1 MNVLSDNID
10 TIDSIYRLLVSS
22 DNIYSFMASSSRT
35 PSDYIAAEKQMTSLL
50 ILNNLWEKSYL
61 ESVYVYTNYNK
72 RFYVSKNDNMIK
84 REENAAVYRN
94 LTEPSPTLTL
104 HALDGSDDLYFVR
117 TIYNLSSGDV
127 LGTMIVTLNKKVGL
141 ICLHRISQKAGTFLC
156 ITTVLKLFLT
166 IIMMLPLRI
175 ELKH

>member
-1 MNVLSDNID
+1 
-10 TIDSIYRLLVSS
+10 
-22 DNIYSFMASSSRT
+22 
-35 PSDYIAAEKQMTSLL
+35 MTSLL

-72 RFYVSKNDNMIK
+72 RFYLSKNDNMIK

-127 LGTMIVTLNKKVGL
+127 LGTMIVTLNQKSWVNML
-141 ICLHRISQKAGTFLC
+141 TQNISKGWHILMYNNSFE
-156 ITTVLKLFLT
+156 T
-166 IIMMLPLRI
+166 ISDYNYDVTSKDRI
-175 ELKH
+175 EALKKSLDYYNDKALHHCKI